1 MIHVVTAGTGKRGES
16 VIVLA
21 ILVAVVII
29 HNIII
34 TISAK

>member
-1 MIHVVTAGTGKRGES
+1 MIHVITAGTGKGGES
-16 VIVLA
+16 VIVLS
-21 ILVAVVII
+21 ILIAVVII